1 MRTFQTST
9 EIMAPAEHVWQIQTD
24 VARWPEWTASVSSV
38 EALTP
43 LPLAVGS
50 SVRLSQP
57 GFPAA
62 VWTVTALEP
71 GVHFVWESHSPGM
84 KAVAQ
89 HMLTPTAAGCVV
101 DLSVVYEG
109 LLGGVIGFLMRH
121 VTQRFL
127 EMEARG
133 LKWQAESL
141 PEEALVFNAS

>member
-1 MRTFQTST
+1 MRTFQTSI
-9 EIMAPAEHVWQIQTD
+9 EIRAPAELVWQIQTD
-24 VARWPEWTASVSSV
+24 VARWPEWAASVSRV
-38 EALTP
+38 ELLTP
-43 LPLAVGS
+43 LPLSVGS

-71 GVHFVWESHSPGM
+71 GVHFVWESHSPGV

-101 DLSVVYEG
+101 DLCVVYEG
-109 LLGGVIGFLMRH
+109 VLGGVVGFLMRH
-121 VTQRFL
+121 VTRRFL

-133 LKWQAESL
+133 LKWQAENL
-141 PEEALVFNAS
+141 PEEELAFNAS

>member
-1 MRTFQTST
+1 MRTFQAST

-141 PEEALVFNAS
+141 PDEELVFNAS